1 MTAAAGNS
9 ISEPLKKKKKGKTKL
24 NGKKSKGLLAC
35 SPKGEAGSEQASPA
49 EMHACLL

>member
-9 ISEPLKKKKKGKTKL
+9 ISEPLKKKKGKTKL
-24 NGKKSKGLLAC
+24 NGKNSKGLLAC
-35 SPKGEAGSEQASPA
+35 SPKGEAGSKRASPV